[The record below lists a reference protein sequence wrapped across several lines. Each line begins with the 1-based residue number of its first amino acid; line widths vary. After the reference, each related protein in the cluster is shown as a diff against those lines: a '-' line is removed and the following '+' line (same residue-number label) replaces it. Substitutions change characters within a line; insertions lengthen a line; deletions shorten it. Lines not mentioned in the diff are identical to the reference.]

1 MKKKFEERRQ
11 VMFDELN
18 GLNGV
23 SCDMPGGAFY
33 MFPDFSCYLNKET
46 KNYLY

>member
-18 GLNGV
+18 SLNGV
-23 SCDMPGGAFY
+23 NCDMPGGAFY
-33 MFPDFSCYLNKET
+33 MFPDFSFY
-46 KNYLY
+46 